1 MLTEKYK
8 DFINN
13 TVNKLIECYEESTG
27 KKYNPNDINSIEEIV
42 NFLNGK
48 IVYVNDLFMNYGIN
62 EIVLSKENNEF
73 IIAVDSKVLKKSYLE
88 TKKSILKMLYM
99 YINNQIDSDG
109 IIPNCTIIY
118 PNENEHLYQDIMN
131 YINKNKLGS
140 QIYKLTNE
148 IKVFTDEYI
157 KEQNLKINNGIW
169 VKYASEPGNWSDKN
183 ANYIKL
189 YNDLKDSGKDWDIA
203 KDINACQN
211 ELCGEMIPS
220 EGISSG
226 DIYVYYEKQ
235 DNKDVPVFF
244 IKISDLNKDKSYIE
258 YNGTN
263 SVFYGIDSKYISEVI
278 VKLNELDKD
287 KHKKHIDDLKIR
299 YMEYSVLLSLLEK
312 EELEEDEIN
321 FIYYMAYKR
330 YNDKAINKIKDRNIS
345 EDFKN
350 FSIDAKV
357 RLFKNVTTSENQNNL
372 IIDSKEVISKLA
384 KEGYLNQLNNASKEI
399 IDDREF
405 TLDASGNKIYANG
418 SKMASIPL
426 EGLEATLPPAAEE
439 NGEIIPSEATF
450 SIVMWIDEIGID
462 QTKED
467 SLQIFAGG
475 IRVESK
481 DGKGEGITAVFT
493 AGGVEQS

>member
-8 DFINN
+8 
-13 TVNKLIECYEESTG
+13 
-27 KKYNPNDINSIEEIV
+27 EEI
-42 NFLNGK
+42 
-48 IVYVNDLFMNYGIN
+48 
-62 EIVLSKENNEF
+62 E
-73 IIAVDSKVLKKSYLE
+73 
-88 TKKSILKMLYM
+88 
-99 YINNQIDSDG
+99 
-109 IIPNCTIIY
+109 
-118 PNENEHLYQDIMN
+118 
-131 YINKNKLGS
+131 
-140 QIYKLTNE
+140 
-148 IKVFTDEYI
+148 VFTDEYI
-157 KEQNLKINNGIW
+157 KEENSKINNGTWI
-169 VKYASEPGNWSDKN
+169 KYAAEPGNWSDKN

-235 DNKDVPVFF
+235 DNKDIPVFF

-299 YMEYSVLLSLLEK
+299 YMEYSVLLSLLKK

-330 YNDKAINKIKDRNIS
+330 YDDKAISKIKDRNIS

-372 IIDSKEVISKLA
+372 IIDSKEIISKLA

-405 TLDASGNKIYANG
+405 VLKAVGEYFSSENPSLVELIRSVPEKYQTDIDVLHCIITNMPASCIDVGN
-418 SKMASIPL
+418 
-426 EGLEATLPPAAEE
+426 
-439 NGEIIPSEATF
+439 
-450 SIVMWIDEIGID
+450 WIARNHLTCSD
-462 QTKED
+462 K
-467 SLQIFAGG
+467 IFAYKILSAYLGTSMKSKWN
-475 IRVESK
+475 VEDQKTIFGYALCPFTEEILEDVEEHLLIGPEPSK
-481 DGKGEGITAVFT
+481 ELEERKEQNINSLVEAKKKVLKIKKIKRQITN
-493 AGGVEQS
+493 S

>member
-1 MLTEKYK
+1 MLVE
-8 DFINN
+8 
-13 TVNKLIECYEESTG
+13 
-27 KKYNPNDINSIEEIV
+27 
-42 NFLNGK
+42 
-48 IVYVNDLFMNYGIN
+48 
-62 EIVLSKENNEF
+62 
-73 IIAVDSKVLKKSYLE
+73 
-88 TKKSILKMLYM
+88 
-99 YINNQIDSDG
+99 
-109 IIPNCTIIY
+109 
-118 PNENEHLYQDIMN
+118 
-131 YINKNKLGS
+131 KNKD
-140 QIYKLTNE
+140 E

-157 KEQNLKINNGIW
+157 KEQNSKINNGTW
-169 VKYASEPGNWSDKN
+169 VKYAAEPRNWSDKN

-299 YMEYSVLLSLLEK
+299 YMEYNIMLSLLEK

-330 YNDKAINKIKDRNIS
+330 YDEKAINKVKDRNIS

-384 KEGYLNQLNNASKEI
+384 KEGFLNQLNNASKEI
-399 IDDREF
+399 IDDKEF
-405 TLDASGNKIYANG
+405 VLKVVGEYFSSESPSLAELVRSVPKKYQTDIDVLHCIITNMPSSCIDVGNWISRNHLTCNNKIFAYKILSAYLG
-418 SKMASIPL
+418 TSMKSKWNVEDQKTVFGFALCPFTEEIL
-426 EGLEATLPPAAEE
+426 EDIEEHLLIGPEPSKELEER
-439 NGEIIPSEATF
+439 
-450 SIVMWIDEIGID
+450 
-462 QTKED
+462 KEQNMN
-467 SLQIFAGG
+467 SLL
-475 IRVESK
+475 ESK
-481 DGKGEGITAVFT
+481 KKVLKIMKIKKQITN
-493 AGGVEQS
+493 S